1 MAGDTRA
8 AVAQAAV
15 LAAGFRLLDA
25 RPLAA
30 AQAAWTDPSAQ
41 RLDELVRALWV
52 IVEDLRAQ
60 AEEIVETWHCMRNLN
75 LARRGHGD

>member
-15 LAAGFRLLDA
+15 LAVGFRALDP

-41 RLDELVRALWV
+41 RLDELVAALWV
-52 IVEDLRAQ
+52 IVEDPRAR
-60 AEEIVETWHCMRNLN
+60 AEEIVETWHCMRGIH
-75 LARRGHGD
+75 LARGRHGD